1 MKPGVTWTEMHRT
14 AERSILTNLITGGIL
29 TGDAGDMIDADL
41 GATFMPHGLGHLI
54 GLDTHDVGGYA
65 ENTPPR
71 STRPGL
77 DRLRMARVLEEG
89 MVLTV
94 EPGCYFIDALLSAAL
109 ADPKRSR
116 FIVRE
121 RLRDFIGSG
130 GVRLEDGVVVTEDGC
145 ENLTMCPRAVV
156 EVEGVM
162 AGGVWPPMRDV
173 MPELRRNW
181 VEREGGRMVRL
192 EIQSE

>member
-1 MKPGVTWTEMHRT
+1 M
-14 AERSILTNLITGGIL
+14 
-29 TGDAGDMIDADL
+29 
-41 GATFMPHGLGHLI
+41 
-54 GLDTHDVGGYA
+54 
-65 ENTPPR
+65 
-71 STRPGL
+71 
-77 DRLRMARVLEEG
+77 
-89 MVLTV
+89 
-94 EPGCYFIDALLSAAL
+94 SAAL
-109 ADPKRSR
+109 VDPKRSR
-116 FIVRE
+116 FIV
-121 RLRDFIGSG
+121 RDFIGSG

-192 EIQSE
+192 EIPSE